1 MICYGLEYRL
11 LRKKEKKISE
21 VCGLSYQ
28 KNAFPYINKGK
39 TGVKQVGPGTTSLV
53 LYILALSI
61 ATEVQTLNRMLAA
74 VSEGTGE
81 GSGLKI

>member
-1 MICYGLEYRL
+1 M
-11 LRKKEKKISE
+11 
-21 VCGLSYQ
+21 
-28 KNAFPYINKGK
+28 
-39 TGVKQVGPGTTSLV
+39 KQVGPGTTSLV

-81 GSGLKI
+81 GCGLKI